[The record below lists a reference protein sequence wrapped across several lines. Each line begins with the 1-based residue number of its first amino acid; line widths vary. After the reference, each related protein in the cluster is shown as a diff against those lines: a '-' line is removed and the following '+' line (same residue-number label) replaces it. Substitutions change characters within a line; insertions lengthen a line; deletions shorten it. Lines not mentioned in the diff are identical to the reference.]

1 MNIKWWTNDNVDHIT
16 ISKQCSV
23 ACRNLSKKPVWKRN
37 KFVVAFSKR
46 ENLLNGYYWVP
57 VPKENVVWKRE
68 RRETQKLWLA
78 LSAASSPVWISRNNK
93 RDDQKWSVWRV
104 FPCNFSIWKIF
115 ALQYDSA
122 TSFNNSRQISYPLCK
137 WLLPFESSCYY
148 TCEPFI
154 FPRLKH
160 SQGQV
165 HLLVRFFHA
174 HNSQWCTSNKEVY
187 LLRGLLNA
195 L

>member
-1 MNIKWWTNDNVDHIT
+1 MKEEQIVIIEYLFGKKMWFEHSYSLERIRKSGSCCQQRAPQSEFPKTTSMMIRKVWW
-16 ISKQCSV
+16 
-23 ACRNLSKKPVWKRN
+23 
-37 KFVVAFSKR
+37 
-46 ENLLNGYYWVP
+46 
-57 VPKENVVWKRE
+57 
-68 RRETQKLWLA
+68 
-78 LSAASSPVWISRNNK
+78 
-93 RDDQKWSVWRV
+93 V
-104 FPCNFSIWKIF
+104 FPRNFSIWKIF

-122 TSFNNSRQISYPLCK
+122 ASFNNSQLINQLCK

-148 TCEPFI
+148 TCEHFI